1 MAKKKTIRRPTEEA
15 ALAHVMREQQL
26 ALQAEDGKEEDE
38 RAPAGEVKKGEG
50 SLPLPPSQ

>member
-1 MAKKKTIRRPTEEA
+1 VAKKKAIRRPTEEA

-38 RAPAGEVKKGEG
+38 RALAGEVKKGEG